1 MITNPPLYDYSTL
14 FPKYTLVPPF
24 HFWKTDM
31 TTKNSA
37 GFIRSPPPSH
47 CSRGDYAIL
56 GIYSADIISVL
67 FMYSCY
73 PVLHQIRTE
82 ITRKTLKFRYL
93 KKVSYFNQKK
103 IMQFQTFLKFLEV
116 LVLSFL

>member
-1 MITNPPLYDYSTL
+1 
-14 FPKYTLVPPF
+14 
-24 HFWKTDM
+24 
-31 TTKNSA
+31 
-37 GFIRSPPPSH
+37 
-47 CSRGDYAIL
+47 
-56 GIYSADIISVL
+56 
-67 FMYSCY
+67 MYSCY